1 MLKPITRVAALGLEV
16 DATDLLENTFKCAPH
31 FELYQPFSTKNDLI
45 THLKNSPLEI
55 IITSE
60 KFIRGNEFKDFVDEL
75 KGINNSIRLIFLTDN
90 SDFDSLFPFFRAGAS
105 GYILKNSPCDI
116 IINTIEVVSR
126 GGILITDMLLKQII
140 KTLDEKFFI
149 FNGLKLSKREL
160 QVVNLFC
167 EGSTYREIAK
177 ELFISPETV
186 RTHLR
191 NFHSKASNSKGGKV
205 VLEKHKSEKL
215 KKYLK

>member
-1 MLKPITRVAALGLEV
+1 MHESLTRVATLGLDV
-16 DATDLLENTFKCAPH
+16 DATNLLENTFKCAPH

-60 KFIRGNEFKDFVDEL
+60 KFIEGNEFKDFVDEL

-105 GYILKNSPCDI
+105 GYILKNSSSDI

-126 GGILITDMLLKQII
+126 GGILITDLLLKQII
-140 KTLDEKFFI
+140 KTLDENFFI

-191 NFHSKASNSKGGKV
+191 NFHFKASGSKDGKV
-205 VLEKHKSEKL
+205 IFEKHKSEKL